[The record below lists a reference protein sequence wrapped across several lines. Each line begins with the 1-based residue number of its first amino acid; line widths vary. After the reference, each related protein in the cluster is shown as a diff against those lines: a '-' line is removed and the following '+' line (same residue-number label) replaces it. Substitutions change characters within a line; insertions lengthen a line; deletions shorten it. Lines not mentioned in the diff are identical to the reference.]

1 MFNQVKSN
9 RFLFSVKRFLA
20 FALTAVFAAAL
31 AVPAF
36 AEPTNAG
43 SGFYFE
49 DFGTLTV
56 PSDNWT
62 GGKQSGGTVYVSN
75 SRLEVERTLVGG
87 MTDATYTLPEAI
99 NSGTVVVEFDMAMNG
114 TDAKQALFRFRNSES
129 KNLVQFQPRQNQG
142 LYIRMPPK
150 ATAFTRIGGSGV
162 SLASGEVNHIRTEMN
177 LDAESGQVKIFING
191 VQTTIGDADS
201 IDFQEELTTKELQK
215 LNFTVS
221 ANSAQDG
228 SAFWIDNLKVYQKG
242 TSAEKAAD
250 SANALKIDGDLT
262 MVTSDLTLPTQ
273 DVANGTSIT
282 WASSDTNV
290 IKPDGTVTRPAEGDA
305 NVVLTA
311 TIIDSSNTILCKKEF
326 NVTVLKQGVSEKQ
339 VWLFEHFDA
348 APSSAWALAGSGGV
362 SKANEDRKLE
372 ISRNRSG
379 GTANAMLTLPEE
391 LQKTTGK
398 FAVEFRI
405 ACDAET
411 DGKEFQV
418 SGRIAGTTKNHFWYF
433 IAQGPTATPTIR
445 TGASASTPLD
455 GYQRTTKGTEIH
467 MKIVVDYDAGEAGS
481 KGLVSTYINGR
492 LSEITQPFLQQDLI
506 DTPIDKIYFNYVAE
520 QIDGRVLIDDVK
532 VYNILSTPSDAELLA
547 GYTYDLAFPSDPANV
562 ANSVTLPTEDA
573 ENGVSISWT
582 SSNPDVIS
590 ETGEVNRPT
599 DADATVVMTATL
611 TKGAVTDKKE
621 FVCTVPANRGAVS
634 YVEQNQLLA
643 QTGLQITHVRPGETV
658 TGVVKINNDT
668 ASTESGILLLALYD
682 RNGTLVDV
690 KYEPYSVSANTAGFE
705 KTLAIAIP
713 DAPGYT
719 VKRMVWTGFDSLM
732 PIVSAVSA
740 D

>member
-1 MFNQVKSN
+1 MFTQAKSN
-9 RFLFSVKRFLA
+9 RFFSSAKKILA
-20 FALTAVFAAAL
+20 FVLTAVFAAAL
-31 AVPAF
+31 AIPAF

-62 GGKQSGGTVYVSN
+62 GGTQSGGTVSVSN
-75 SRLEVERTLVGG
+75 SRLEVERTLTSG
-87 MTDATYTLPEAI
+87 MAAATYTLPEAI
-99 NSGTVVVEFDMAMNG
+99 TSGTVVVELDMAMNG
-114 TDAKQALFRFRNSES
+114 TDAKQALFRFRNSDS

-142 LYIRMPPK
+142 LYIRKP
-150 ATAFTRIGGSGV
+150 ASGFTRIGGSAV
-162 SLASGEVNHIRTEMN
+162 TLAAGEVNHIRTEMN
-177 LDAESGQVKIFING
+177 LDAEGGQVKVFING
-191 VQTTIGDADS
+191 TQVTIDSADTIG
-201 IDFQEELTTKELQK
+201 FQEEMTTKELK
-215 LNFTVS
+215 MLNF
-221 ANSAQDG
+221 NIEGAQSG
-228 SAFWIDNLKVYQKG
+228 SSFWIDNLKVYQKG
-242 TSAEKAAD
+242 TPAEKVAD

-262 MVTSDLTLPTQ
+262 MVTADLTLPTQ
-273 DVANGTSIT
+273 DAANGTSIT
-282 WASSDTNV
+282 WASSDINV

-311 TIIDSSNTILCKKEF
+311 TVVDSTNTILCKKEF
-326 NVTVLKQGVSEKQ
+326 NVTVLKQGISEKQ
-339 VWLFEHFDA
+339 VWLFEHFDT
-348 APSSAWALAGSGGV
+348 APSSSWALAGSGGV
-362 SKANEDRKLE
+362 SKVNEDRKLE

-405 ACDAET
+405 AGDAET

-433 IAQGPTATPTIR
+433 IAQGPTATPFIR
-445 TGASASTPLD
+445 TGATASTPLD
-455 GYQRTTKGTEIH
+455 GYQRTTKGTETH

-492 LSEITQPFLQQDLI
+492 LSDVTQPFLQQDLI
-506 DTPIDKIYFNYVAE
+506 DSPIDKIYFNYVAE

-532 VYNILSTPSDAELLA
+532 VYNILSTPSDAEFLA
-547 GYTYDLAFPSDPANV
+547 GYTYKLTFPADPANV
-562 ANSVTLPTEDA
+562 ANSVSLPTEDA

-582 SSNPDVIS
+582 SSNPDIIS
-590 ETGEVNRPT
+590 ETGEVNRPA

-621 FVCTVPANRGAVS
+621 FVCTVPANKGTVS

-668 ASTESGILLLALYD
+668 TSTESGILLLALYD

-713 DAPGYT
+713 DASGYT
-719 VKRMVWTGFDSLM
+719 VKRMVWKGFDSLM